1 MNEPEENVQPTAAPQ
16 KDEAAILEYLKQ
28 VAREQLNM
36 TPEQIEAI
44 KSDSPL
50 MEALPLDS
58 LNQVILVNTIEQDF
72 GQTFEPEQW
81 QALTIVKDLVQMIAG
96 EQTA

>member
-1 MNEPEENVQPTAAPQ
+1 MQPTAVP
-16 KDEAAILEYLKQ
+16 KDEGAILEYLKQ

-36 TPEQIEAI
+36 TPEQIESI
-44 KSDSPL
+44 KVDAPL

-58 LNQVILVNTIEQDF
+58 LNQVILVSTIERDF

-81 QALTIVKDLVQMIAG
+81 QALGTVQDLVKMIAE
-96 EQTA
+96 EQAAA

>member
-1 MNEPEENVQPTAAPQ
+1 MQPTAVP
-16 KDEAAILEYLKQ
+16 KDEGAILDYLKQ

-36 TPEQIEAI
+36 TPEQIESI
-44 KSDSPL
+44 KVDAPL

-58 LNQVILVNTIEQDF
+58 LNQVILVSTIERDF

-81 QALTIVKDLVQMIAG
+81 QALATVQDLVKMIAG
-96 EQTA
+96 EQAAA

>member
-1 MNEPEENVQPTAAPQ
+1 VQPTAVP
-16 KDEAAILEYLKQ
+16 KDEGAILEYLKQ

-36 TPEQIEAI
+36 TPEQIESI
-44 KSDSPL
+44 KVDAPL

-58 LNQVILVNTIEQDF
+58 LNQVILVSTIERDF

-81 QALTIVKDLVQMIAG
+81 QALATVQDLVKMIAG
-96 EQTA
+96 EQAAA

>member
-1 MNEPEENVQPTAAPQ
+1 MQPTAVP
-16 KDEAAILEYLKQ
+16 KDEGAILEYLKQ

-36 TPEQIEAI
+36 TPEQIESI
-44 KSDSPL
+44 KVDAPL

-58 LNQVILVNTIEQDF
+58 LNQVILVSTIERDF

-81 QALTIVKDLVQMIAG
+81 QALGTVQDLVKMIAG
-96 EQTA
+96 EQAAA

>member
-1 MNEPEENVQPTAAPQ
+1 MQPTAVP
-16 KDEAAILEYLKQ
+16 KDEGAILEYLKQ

-36 TPEQIEAI
+36 TPEQIGSI
-44 KSDSPL
+44 KVDAPL

-58 LNQVILVNTIEQDF
+58 LNQVILVSTIERDF

-81 QALTIVKDLVQMIAG
+81 QALATVQDLVKMIAG
-96 EQTA
+96 EQAAA

>member
-1 MNEPEENVQPTAAPQ
+1 VPEDIVQPTAVP
-16 KDEAAILEYLKQ
+16 KDEGAILEYLKQ

-36 TPEQIEAI
+36 TPEQIESI
-44 KSDSPL
+44 KVDAPL

-58 LNQVILVNTIEQDF
+58 LNQVILVSTIERDF

-81 QALTIVKDLVQMIAG
+81 QALATVQDLVKMIAG
-96 EQTA
+96 EQAAA